1 MGLLCRPFCWPDGR
15 VGAKFRPT
23 VYPWEGDEL
32 RTIDWADGK
41 IRTIDQTRL
50 PEEEVVLSLG
60 SVEELAEAISSLRVR
75 GAPAL
80 GVAGGLGIALAARL
94 AQENGQ
100 DVGEAISRA
109 ASLLGSTR
117 PTAVNLKWGIG
128 RIEEAYDPSRPRA
141 VDELIERAR
150 AMVVEDERTN
160 RLIGEVG
167 ADLLSEGSRVL
178 THCNAGALACV
189 AHGTAL
195 SIVEVA
201 HERGLVAG
209 VTATET
215 RPLLQG
221 SRLTAWELKRM
232 GVEHRVTID
241 SGAAGLIA
249 SGGIDVVITGAD
261 RVAANGDVA
270 NKVGTYPLAL
280 AARANGVPFIVAAPL
295 STIDLDTPDG
305 DAIPIELRSASEVL
319 EVNGARVAPEDTQA
333 YNPAFDVTPA
343 SLVSAIVTEIGVVR
357 PGVDDLRALVESAR
371 GEATAGPSADGKL

>member
-1 MGLLCRPFCWPDGR
+1 M
-15 VGAKFRPT
+15 
-23 VYPWEGDEL
+23 
-32 RTIDWADGK
+32 RTIDWVDGR
-41 IRTIDQTRL
+41 IHIIDQTLL
-50 PEEEVVLSLG
+50 PGEEVSLSLET
-60 SVEELAEAISSLRVR
+60 VEEVAEAISSLRVR

-80 GVAGGLGIALAARL
+80 GVAGGLGVALAARR
-94 AQENGQ
+94 AREDGE

-109 ASLLGSTR
+109 ASLLASTR
-117 PTAVNLKWGIG
+117 PTAVNLRWGIERVEG
-128 RIEEAYDPSRPRA
+128 VYDPSRPES
-141 VDELIERAR
+141 VEDLIREAR
-150 AMVVEDERTN
+150 AMVEEDEKIN

-167 ADLLSEGSRVL
+167 AGLIEGGSRVL

-195 SIVEVA
+195 SIVKVA

-232 GVEHRVTID
+232 GVPHRVTID

-249 SGGIDVVITGAD
+249 SGSIDVVVTGAD
-261 RVAANGDVA
+261 RIAANGDVA

-280 AARANGVPFIVAAPL
+280 AANASGVPFVVAAPL
-295 STIDLDTPDG
+295 STIDLATPDG
-305 DAIPIELRSASEVL
+305 GAIPIEERSASEVL
-319 EVNGARVAPEDTQA
+319 EVNGLRIAPEGTEA

-343 SLVSAIVTEIGVVR
+343 SLVSAIVTEAGIVR
-357 PGVDDLRALVESAR
+357 PGVDDLRTLFEEAPWV
-371 GEATAGPSADGKL
+371 GETTG

>member
-1 MGLLCRPFCWPDGR
+1 M
-15 VGAKFRPT
+15 
-23 VYPWEGDEL
+23 

-50 PEEEVVLSLG
+50 PEEEVFLSLG
-60 SVEELAEAISSLRVR
+60 TVEELAEAISSLRVR

-80 GVAGGLGIALAARL
+80 GVAGGLGIALAAHL
-94 AQENGQ
+94 AQENGE
-100 DVGEAISRA
+100 DVGAAISRA
-109 ASLLGSTR
+109 ATLLASTR
-117 PTAVNLKWGIG
+117 PTAVNLKWGIA
-128 RIEEAYDPSRPRA
+128 RIEESYDPTRPRA
-141 VDELIERAR
+141 VEELIERAR
-150 AMVVEDERTN
+150 AMVAEDEKIN

-167 ADLLSEGSRVL
+167 ADLLSQDTRVL

-195 SIVEVA
+195 SIVEVG

-232 GVEHRVTID
+232 GVEHRITID

-249 SGGIDVVITGAD
+249 SGEIDVVITGAD
-261 RVAANGDVA
+261 RIAANGDVA

-280 AARANGVPFIVAAPL
+280 AARANGVPFVVAAPL
-295 STIDLDTPDG
+295 STIDLDTLDG
-305 DAIPIELRSASEVL
+305 DAIPIEQRSASEVL
-319 EVNGARVAPEDTQA
+319 EVRGARVAPEETEA
-333 YNPAFDVTPA
+333 YNPAFDVTPV

-357 PGVDDLRALVESAR
+357 PGVDDLRTLVETAR
-371 GEATAGPSADGKL
+371 GTAGAGLSGDGKP

>member
-1 MGLLCRPFCWPDGR
+1 M
-15 VGAKFRPT
+15 V
-23 VYPWEGDEL
+23 

-41 IRTIDQTRL
+41 IQIIDQTRL
-50 PEEEVVLSLG
+50 PAEEVVLSLG

-80 GVAGGLGIALAARL
+80 GVAGGLGVALAAQL
-94 AQENGQ
+94 ARENGE
-100 DVGEAISRA
+100 DVGEAVARA
-109 ASLLGSTR
+109 ASLLASTR
-117 PTAVNLKWGIG
+117 PTAVNLKWGIDRVKG
-128 RIEEAYDPSRPRA
+128 AYDPALPEA
-141 VDELIERAR
+141 VDELIEEAR
-150 AMVVEDERTN
+150 TMVAEDEKIN

-167 ADLLSEGSRVL
+167 ADLLAEGSRVL

-201 HERGLVAG
+201 HQRGLVAG

-232 GVEHRVTID
+232 GVRHRVTID

-249 SGGIDVVITGAD
+249 SGEIDVVITGAD

-280 AARANGVPFIVAAPL
+280 AARANGVPFVVAAPL

-305 DAIPIELRSASEVL
+305 KAIPIELRSASEVL
-319 EVNGARVAPEDTQA
+319 EVNGSRVAPEDTQA

-343 SLVSAIVTEIGVVR
+343 SLVSAIVTELGIIR
-357 PGVDDLRALVESAR
+357 PGADDLRTLIQSAQ
-371 GEATAGPSADGKL
+371 ETAGGGSPSDVGS

>member
-1 MGLLCRPFCWPDGR
+1 M
-15 VGAKFRPT
+15 
-23 VYPWEGDEL
+23 

-41 IRTIDQTRL
+41 ILIIDQTRL
-50 PEEEVVLSLG
+50 PAEEVVLALG

-80 GVAGGLGIALAARL
+80 GVAGGLGVALAAQL
-94 AQENGQ
+94 AQENGE
-100 DVGEAISRA
+100 DVGEAVSRA
-109 ASLLGSTR
+109 ASLLASTR
-117 PTAVNLKWGIG
+117 PTAVNLKWGID
-128 RIEEAYDPSRPRA
+128 RVKETYDPALPEA
-141 VDELIERAR
+141 VDELIEVAR
-150 AMVVEDERTN
+150 TMVAEDEKIN

-167 ADLLSEGSRVL
+167 ANLLAEGSRVL

-201 HERGLVAG
+201 HQRGLVAG

-232 GVEHRVTID
+232 GVRHRVTID

-249 SGGIDVVITGAD
+249 SGEIDVVITGAD

-280 AARANGVPFIVAAPL
+280 AARANDVPFVVAAPL

-305 DAIPIELRSASEVL
+305 SAIPIELRSASEVL
-319 EVNGARVAPEDTQA
+319 EVNGSRVAPEDTQA

-343 SLVSAIVTEIGVVR
+343 SLVSAIVTELGIIR
-357 PGVDDLRALVESAR
+357 PGADDLRALIGSAQ
-371 GEATAGPSADGKL
+371 ETAGGGSPSDVGS

>member
-1 MGLLCRPFCWPDGR
+1 M
-15 VGAKFRPT
+15 
-23 VYPWEGDEL
+23 

-41 IRTIDQTRL
+41 ILIIDQTRL
-50 PEEEVVLSLG
+50 PAEEVVLALG

-80 GVAGGLGIALAARL
+80 GVAGGLGVALAAQL
-94 AQENGQ
+94 AQENGE
-100 DVGEAISRA
+100 DVGEAVYRA
-109 ASLLGSTR
+109 ASLLASTR
-117 PTAVNLKWGIG
+117 PTAVNLKWGID
-128 RIEEAYDPSRPRA
+128 RVKETYDPALPEA
-141 VDELIERAR
+141 VDELIEVAR
-150 AMVVEDERTN
+150 TMVAEDEKIN

-167 ADLLSEGSRVL
+167 ANLLAEGSRVL

-201 HERGLVAG
+201 HQRGLVAG

-232 GVEHRVTID
+232 GVRHRVTID

-249 SGGIDVVITGAD
+249 SGEIDVVITGAD

-280 AARANGVPFIVAAPL
+280 AARANDVPFVVAAPL

-305 DAIPIELRSASEVL
+305 SAIPIELRSASEVL
-319 EVNGARVAPEDTQA
+319 EVNGSRVAPEDTQA

-343 SLVSAIVTEIGVVR
+343 NLVSAIVTELGIIR
-357 PGVDDLRALVESAR
+357 PGADDLRALIGSAR
-371 GEATAGPSADGKL
+371 ETAGGGSPSDVGS

>member
-1 MGLLCRPFCWPDGR
+1 M
-15 VGAKFRPT
+15 
-23 VYPWEGDEL
+23 

-50 PEEEVVLSLG
+50 PEEEVFLSLG
-60 SVEELAEAISSLRVR
+60 TVEELAEAISSLRVR

-80 GVAGGLGIALAARL
+80 GVAGGLGIALAAHL
-94 AQENGQ
+94 AQENGE

-109 ASLLGSTR
+109 ATLLASTR
-117 PTAVNLKWGIG
+117 PTAVNLKWGIA
-128 RIEEAYDPSRPRA
+128 RIEESYDPTRPRA
-141 VDELIERAR
+141 VEELIERAR
-150 AMVVEDERTN
+150 AMVAEDEKIN

-167 ADLLSEGSRVL
+167 ADLLSQDTRVL

-195 SIVEVA
+195 SIVEVG

-249 SGGIDVVITGAD
+249 SGEIDVVITGAD
-261 RVAANGDVA
+261 RIAANGDVA

-280 AARANGVPFIVAAPL
+280 AARANGVPFVVAAPL

-305 DAIPIELRSASEVL
+305 DAIPIEQRSASEVL
-319 EVNGARVAPEDTQA
+319 EVRGARVAPEETEA
-333 YNPAFDVTPA
+333 YNPAFDVTPV

-357 PGVDDLRALVESAR
+357 PGVDDLRTLIETAR
-371 GEATAGPSADGKL
+371 GTAGAGLSGDGKP

>member
-1 MGLLCRPFCWPDGR
+1 M
-15 VGAKFRPT
+15 GAKFRPK
-23 VYPWEGDEL
+23 VYPWEGDEV

-41 IRTIDQTRL
+41 ILTIDQTRL

-60 SVEELAEAISSLRVR
+60 TVEELAEAISSLRVR

-109 ASLLGSTR
+109 ASLLASTR
-117 PTAVNLKWGIG
+117 PTAVNLKWGIE
-128 RIEEAYDPSRPRA
+128 RIKEAYDPSRPRA

-150 AMVVEDERTN
+150 AMVGEDERTN

-167 ADLLSEGSRVL
+167 ADLRSEGSRVL

-195 SIVEVA
+195 SIVEVG
-201 HERGLVAG
+201 HQRGLVAG

-241 SGAAGLIA
+241 SAAAGLIA

-261 RVAANGDVA
+261 RIAANGDVA

-295 STIDLDTPDG
+295 STIDPDTPDG

-319 EVNGARVAPEDTQA
+319 EVHGARVAPEDTQA

-343 SLVSAIVTEIGVVR
+343 SLVSAIVTELGVVR
-357 PGVDDLRALVESAR
+357 PGVDDLRALVGSAR
-371 GEATAGPSADGKL
+371 EKARTSLSEDGKP

>member
-1 MGLLCRPFCWPDGR
+1 M
-15 VGAKFRPT
+15 
-23 VYPWEGDEL
+23 

-50 PEEEVVLSLG
+50 PEEEAFLSLG
-60 SVEELAEAISSLRVR
+60 TVEELAEAISSLRVR

-80 GVAGGLGIALAARL
+80 GVAGGLGIALAAHL
-94 AQENGQ
+94 AQENGE
-100 DVGEAISRA
+100 DVGAAISRA
-109 ASLLGSTR
+109 ATLLASTR
-117 PTAVNLKWGIG
+117 PTAVNLKWGIA
-128 RIEEAYDPSRPRA
+128 RIEESYDPTRPRA
-141 VDELIERAR
+141 VEELIERAR
-150 AMVVEDERTN
+150 AMVAEDEKIN
-160 RLIGEVG
+160 RLIGEVW
-167 ADLLSEGSRVL
+167 ADLLSQDTRVL

-195 SIVEVA
+195 SIVEVG

-232 GVEHRVTID
+232 GVEHRITID

-249 SGGIDVVITGAD
+249 SGEIDVVITGAD
-261 RVAANGDVA
+261 RIAANGDVA

-280 AARANGVPFIVAAPL
+280 AARANGVPFVVAAPL

-305 DAIPIELRSASEVL
+305 DAIPIEQRSASEVL
-319 EVNGARVAPEDTQA
+319 EVRGARVAPEETEA
-333 YNPAFDVTPA
+333 YNPAFDVTPV

-357 PGVDDLRALVESAR
+357 PGVDDLRTLVETAR
-371 GEATAGPSADGKL
+371 GTAGAGLSGDGKP

>member
-1 MGLLCRPFCWPDGR
+1 
-15 VGAKFRPT
+15 VGAKFRPK
-23 VYPWEGDEL
+23 VYPWEGDEV

-41 IRTIDQTRL
+41 ILTIDQTRL
-50 PEEEVVLSLG
+50 PEEEVALSLG
-60 SVEELAEAISSLRVR
+60 TVEELAEAISSLRVR

-109 ASLLGSTR
+109 ASLLASTR
-117 PTAVNLKWGIG
+117 PTAVNLKWGIE
-128 RIEEAYDPSRPRA
+128 RIKEAYDPSRPRA

-150 AMVVEDERTN
+150 AMVGEDERTN

-167 ADLLSEGSRVL
+167 ADLLSEGSRIL

-201 HERGLVAG
+201 HQRGLVAG

-261 RVAANGDVA
+261 RIAANGDVA

-295 STIDLDTPDG
+295 STIDPDTPDG

-319 EVNGARVAPEDTQA
+319 EVHGARVAPEDTQA

-343 SLVSAIVTEIGVVR
+343 SLVSAIVTELGVVR
-357 PGVDDLRALVESAR
+357 PGVDDLRALVGSAR
-371 GEATAGPSADGKL
+371 EKARTSLSEDGKP

>member
-1 MGLLCRPFCWPDGR
+1 M
-15 VGAKFRPT
+15 
-23 VYPWEGDEL
+23 

-41 IRTIDQTRL
+41 ILIIDQTRL
-50 PEEEVVLSLG
+50 PAEEVVLALG

-80 GVAGGLGIALAARL
+80 GVAGGLGVALAAQL
-94 AQENGQ
+94 AQENGE
-100 DVGEAISRA
+100 DVGEAVSRA
-109 ASLLGSTR
+109 ASLLASTR
-117 PTAVNLKWGIG
+117 PTAVNLKWGID
-128 RIEEAYDPSRPRA
+128 RVKETYDPALPEA
-141 VDELIERAR
+141 VDELIEVAR
-150 AMVVEDERTN
+150 TMVAEDEKIN

-167 ADLLSEGSRVL
+167 ANLLAEGSRVL

-201 HERGLVAG
+201 HQRGLVAG

-232 GVEHRVTID
+232 GVRHQVTID

-249 SGGIDVVITGAD
+249 SGEIDVVITGAD

-280 AARANGVPFIVAAPL
+280 AAQANGVPFVVAAPL
-295 STIDLDTPDG
+295 STIDLEAPDG

-319 EVNGARVAPEDTQA
+319 EVNGSRVAPEDTQA

-343 SLVSAIVTEIGVVR
+343 SLVSAIVTELGIIR
-357 PGVDDLRALVESAR
+357 PGADDLRALIGSAQ
-371 GEATAGPSADGKL
+371 ETAGGGSPSDVGS

>member
-1 MGLLCRPFCWPDGR
+1 M
-15 VGAKFRPT
+15 
-23 VYPWEGDEL
+23 

-50 PEEEVVLSLG
+50 PEEEVGLSLG
-60 SVEELAEAISSLRVR
+60 TVEELAEAISSLRVR

-94 AQENGQ
+94 AQENGE

-109 ASLLGSTR
+109 ASLLASTR

-128 RIEEAYDPSRPRA
+128 RIKESYDPTRPRA
-141 VDELIERAR
+141 VEELIERAR
-150 AMVVEDERTN
+150 AMVAEDEKIN

-195 SIVEVA
+195 SIVEVG

-232 GVEHRVTID
+232 GVEHRITID

-249 SGGIDVVITGAD
+249 SGEIDVVITGAD
-261 RVAANGDVA
+261 RIAANGDVA
-270 NKVGTYPLAL
+270 NKVGTYSLAL

-305 DAIPIELRSASEVL
+305 DAIPIEQRSASEVL

-343 SLVSAIVTEIGVVR
+343 SLVSAIVTELGTIR
-357 PGVDDLRALVESAR
+357 PGADDLRTLVETAR
-371 GEATAGPSADGKL
+371 GMAGAGQSGDGKS